1 MRYCLLTAFF
11 ALLIFACGEVS
22 GGYPHGEGGSASVL
36 CGTEKYD
43 PKESFCFEDKFY
55 LLCGGKEYDP
65 IAEFC
70 FEDKH
75 YFRCGGKE
83 MNPLDQFCFDGKPY
97 PKCKGKNYNPSEQFC
112 WADSLVTTC
121 GGLPYDLNK
130 EFCSDFVI
138 YPVCGSERVPFDP
151 KVQSC
156 LPMIDDPARD
166 MLYFICGQVK
176 DEYSQSKECTSPRY
190 KVCGERKMFVPDQEF
205 CKDNGVYP
213 LCGPD
218 KKSYDPSAEFCGL
231 TNTVL
236 SMCNTKPCGETMTGI
251 TQYCPEPFDDV
262 NFECVGGNQL
272 REKIYVPPP
281 VIDSCMVKDKIWD
294 KDKAVYKDTVKIK
307 SYDPKTDFCEN
318 EACIDST
325 KYGVKRKPSESVCKT
340 NKLYPICGS
349 LKLKPDVCCNG
360 VRYDKSTQFCFKDEL
375 YPNCNRKSMIID
387 IPNPANPTKE
397 NPPRPDST
405 FYPYNPL
412 DSGCFSDGRLYPNCT
427 NENSRGT
434 CVHNSL
440 LRCRQEGK
448 GDDHIRDPLPGMKCV
463 DDDASKI
470 SLHANIGAIVG
481 WARINNGKD
490 SVGVAQIG
498 RQIWMREN
506 ANGGKF
512 YSWAEANALSMIC
525 NSSIQNSECNPTK
538 GNELHQAVCPLGFYI
553 ARDDDWNELMTYAGG
568 ASVAGGRLK
577 DSTGW
582 SNNGNGTNNY
592 GFNAKPYGYYEGLLL
607 TGESNPVEKD
617 KRSMW
622 WSENST
628 AGTVSGSYWT
638 IISKDTE
645 LRHALQPKG
654 LLPQPNDTV
663 SSNSQ
668 LKLTPPKGYISL
680 VQTSK
685 SEDWPRVD
693 GSVKNGDL
701 LSYKGNETIDTIK
714 VEGKKDS
721 LVYKNGWENL
731 GSFNASLDFRAQ
743 VRCLY
748 YYNRVD

>member
-1 MRYCLLTAFF
+1 MKYCLLTAFF

-22 GGYPHGEGGSASVL
+22 GGYSHGEGGSATAL
-36 CGTEKYD
+36 CGTETYD
-43 PKESFCFEDKFY
+43 PKESFCLDDKFY

-70 FEDKH
+70 FENKP
-75 YFRCGGKE
+75 YTRCGGKE
-83 MNPLDQFCFDGKPY
+83 MNPRDQFCFDSKPY
-97 PKCKGKNYNPSEQFC
+97 PKCKGKNYNPAEQFC
-112 WADSLVTTC
+112 WSDSLVTTC
-121 GGLPYDLNK
+121 GGLSYDLNK
-130 EFCSDFVI
+130 EFCSDFKV

-156 LPMIDDPARD
+156 LPMVDDPARD

-176 DEYSQSKECTSPRY
+176 DEFSQNKECASPRY
-190 KVCGERKMFVPDQEF
+190 KLCGERKMFVPDQEF
-205 CKDNGVYP
+205 CKDNAVYP

-218 KKSYDPSAEFCGL
+218 RKSYDPSAEFCGQ

-236 SMCNTKPCGETMTGI
+236 SMCNTKPCGENLSGMTV
-251 TQYCPEPFDDV
+251 YCPEPFDDV

-272 REKIYVPPP
+272 KEKIYTPPP
-281 VIDSCMVKDKIWD
+281 IIDSCMVKAKKWD
-294 KDKAVYKDTVKIK
+294 KDKAVYKDTVEIK

-375 YPNCNRKSMIID
+375 YPNCGSKRGTIIID

-405 FYPYNPL
+405 YYPYNPL

-448 GDDHIRDPLPGMKCV
+448 GDDHIRDPLPGMECV
-463 DDDASKI
+463 DSTNMKR
-470 SLHANIGAIVG
+470 LEANIGAMVG
-481 WARINNGKD
+481 WAKINGKD
-490 SVGVAQIG
+490 VGVAQIG
-498 RQIWMREN
+498 RQIWLREN
-506 ANGGKF
+506 SANEGTF
-512 YSWAEANALSMIC
+512 YSWAEANILPMYC
-525 NSSIQNSECNPTK
+525 NGNNDGKCNPTE
-538 GNELHQAVCPLGFYI
+538 GNKLHQAVCPLGFYI
-553 ARDDDWNELMTYAGG
+553 ARDEDWNELMEYAGG
-568 ASVAGGRLK
+568 AAIAGGRLK
-577 DSTGW
+577 YQTGW
-582 SNNGNGTNNY
+582 DNNGNGTNNY
-592 GFNAKPYGYYEGLLL
+592 GFNAKPHGYYEGILSP
-607 TGESNPVEKD
+607 TGLREQSE
-617 KRSMW
+617 RSMW

-628 AGTVSGSYWT
+628 ISSGSYWT

-645 LRHALQPKG
+645 LRHADQPKG
-654 LLPQPNDTV
+654 
-663 SSNSQ
+663 
-668 LKLTPPKGYISL
+668 I
-680 VQTSK
+680 
-685 SEDWPRVD
+685 
-693 GSVKNGDL
+693 VKNVEG
-701 LSYKGNETIDTIK
+701 DTIIH
-714 VEGKKDS
+714 
-721 LVYKNGWENL
+721 NI
-731 GSFNASLDFRAQ
+731 DFRAQ